1 MYGRLLPN
9 ILILRIFLLEGVWSH
24 GRMIEPPMR
33 SSIWRFGFNSE
44 PNYTDN
50 ELNCGGFV
58 NQYEKNNG
66 KCGLCGD
73 PYQGPRDNEAG
84 GKYARGI
91 IVRHYS
97 TGQIIEVTIEL
108 TANHQGYFEF
118 RICPH
123 DDVTHPLTQE
133 CLNRTLLTIVGHGTR
148 YYIQND
154 IRQQFVHLLVQLPLD
169 MTCTQCV
176 LQWKYVAGNNKGSG
190 AGYEDCYGCGP
201 QEHFINCADVAIYSQ
216 SVQQQVTIPV
226 ESVLDDSLESTS
238 IIEYLE
244 KMKESHTNRMVD
256 FDFLAD
262 FLSVDMDDDF
272 WEDMQL
278 FLDSSAEPLKA
289 IVTNTAVSM
298 FPANKDGITKFHH
311 LVKLSLL
318 FQGVA
323 PPSNA
328 RKVTKAQIDSDS
340 SRESRLDK
348 NGDSSDAS
356 SDSGN
361 NAILIKNKESSEK
374 QRKSI
379 NYANNKFEGHDLY
392 DSWADSKDS
401 SEFHD
406 DSSSSKGENNKMSS
420 DRIRS
425 HSESQSSDSRDISES
440 SDESNDEAIIGTR
453 ISSVG
458 NKSPGK
464 KRTAKVSKVK
474 TLSYDN
480 NVESSDDS
488 SSSMEDSWDEVGKDT
503 DDQSKSSGDRSK
515 TKTNDNEKD
524 SDSGEIRSD
533 SKSIDSSSDSNE
545 YSKDS
550 KSDSTELT
558 NDSKDKNDDGQF
570 NADENSNDLTD
581 GSDDSGSQSKKED
594 NSIDSEDSWDMSKG
608 HEDSNYSRKDS
619 QVGKGESKETEHQGP
634 DTSKN
639 IQGESNEYE
648 NSDRKKAK
656 NSKEK
661 DSNENLGSKGKEK
674 EESKESFRREEQTDA
689 KDSRERE
696 ANRNKK
702 EDDVHNKIDD
712 RKNSKEN
719 FVSAALSDTE
729 VEEPKIEFKKPE
741 IEVEKLELDV
751 EGDDLKDA
759 FGNLKDTIKLEDEK
773 LVAAAVMS
781 GSEQNTIDKG
791 KGQAS
796 ISRLLVHSIVSAGP
810 QILSS
815 KSSTLEEQLRSALV
829 TVFLENHNPSLSLCK
844 DGATKARCGCTEN
857 WSKYPL
863 VDMYCTSLCPY
874 GYCPAY
880 LCQCSC
886 PKICRG
892 LDHLVQLT
900 AAINQWCKT
909 NCENG
914 QCPSHMCI
922 CD

>member
-58 NQYEKNNG
+58 VQYEKNNG
-66 KCGLCGD
+66 KCGVCGD

-91 IVRHYS
+91 IVRHYT
-97 TGQIIEVTIEL
+97 TGQIIEVTVEL

-123 DDVTHPLTQE
+123 DDLTHPLTQE
-133 CLNRTLLTIVGHGTR
+133 CLNKTLLTIIGHGTR

-154 IRQQFVHLLVQLPLD
+154 IRQQFVHLLVQLPPD

-216 SVQQQVTIPV
+216 SVPQQATIPV

-244 KMKESHTNRMVD
+244 KMKTSNTNRMVD
-256 FDFLAD
+256 MDFLAD
-262 FLSVDMDDDF
+262 FLSVDMEDDF

-289 IVTNTAVSM
+289 IVTNTAVNL

-311 LVKLSLL
+311 LIKLSLL

-328 RKVTKAQIDSDS
+328 RKISKVSIDTES
-340 SRESRLDK
+340 SKESRLDK
-348 NGDSSDAS
+348 IADNSDSS
-356 SDSGN
+356 SDDDSKS
-361 NAILIKNKESSEK
+361 IISKDSETRDK
-374 QRKSI
+374 QGKSI
-379 NYANNKFEGHDLY
+379 NLVHDKFKSLELY
-392 DSWADSKDS
+392 DSWANSVSIDN
-401 SEFHD
+401 SEFLD
-406 DSSSSKGENNKMSS
+406 DSTSSKRNNNKMSS
-420 DRIRS
+420 DSSLS
-425 HSESQSSDSRDISES
+425 HLESRNSDSSEIKES
-440 SDESNDEAIIGTR
+440 SDESKDGKRIGTR
-453 ISSVG
+453 VLSVDNKNQG
-458 NKSPGK
+458 NKK
-464 KRTAKVSKVK
+464 TTKLSKVPP
-474 TLSYDN
+474 YDSN
-480 NVESSDDS
+480 AESSDGDS
-488 SSSMEDSWDEVGKDT
+488 SDSVIDSWDEASTDT
-503 DDQSKSSGDRSK
+503 DDQSKSSSES
-515 TKTNDNEKD
+515 TKTEISDTRKD
-524 SDSGEIRSD
+524 GESD
-533 SKSIDSSSDSNE
+533 SKSNERSIDSIDSLEDAESDSKE
-545 YSKDS
+545 SLRDS
-550 KSDSTELT
+550 KS
-558 NDSKDKNDDGQF
+558 KDINVGQF
-570 NADENSNDLTD
+570 NDM
-581 GSDDSGSQSKKED
+581 SDDSESQRKKGD
-594 NSIDSEDSWDMSKG
+594 NSMDSEDSWDMSKRSEG
-608 HEDSNYSRKDS
+608 DSIDSRKESKESNDRKAES
-619 QVGKGESKETEHQGP
+619 KEAEQQGSDTSRNINGESKESEKT
-634 DTSKN
+634 
-639 IQGESNEYE
+639 
-648 NSDRKKAK
+648 DRDKGKL
-656 NSKEK
+656 SKEK
-661 DSNENLGSKGKEK
+661 DSTEKLGSKGRDEDDG
-674 EESKESFRREEQTDA
+674 KESVKGVKQIDA
-689 KDSRERE
+689 KDSIERE
-696 ANRNKK
+696 ITKSKK
-702 EDDVHNKIDD
+702 KDDDDSKLDD
-712 RKNSKEN
+712 RKDSKGN
-719 FVSAALSDTE
+719 IVSAAMSG
-729 VEEPKIEFKKPE
+729 VELETPEIEFKKPE
-741 IEVEKLELDV
+741 VEVEKLELDV
-751 EGDDLKDA
+751 EASDLKDA
-759 FGNLKDTIKLEDEK
+759 FGNLKENIKLEDEK
-773 LVAAAVMS
+773 LVAAAIMSS
-781 GSEQNTIDKG
+781 GSEKNTMDKG

-796 ISRLLVHSIVSAGP
+796 ISNLLAHSIVAAGP

-815 KSSTLEEQLRSALV
+815 KRGTLEDQLRSALV
-829 TVFLENHNPSLSLCK
+829 TVFLENHNPSLGLCK
-844 DGATKARCGCTEN
+844 DRETKARCGCTDN

-863 VDMYCTSLCPY
+863 VNMYCTSLCPY
-874 GYCPAY
+874 GYCPTY